1 MLTRKRRLTAAAIAA
16 AVTAAAVAVLATN
29 PGSARFFRREVLIS
43 VAGDILLDRGVADAI
58 AENGASYPYGAVSEL
73 FGRDDLTVANLE
85 CPLTAGG
92 DGAMKAARFVFRAD
106 PSNADVLKSA
116 GFDVLTLANNHTMDY
131 LSAGLNDTMA
141 ALEGAG
147 LRYAGA
153 GDSGDAIEPCF
164 VEINGVRTGILAYS
178 SLPPEG
184 FMYDGGSAT
193 VAYARAGY
201 LEDMRAEIAG
211 AAARCDFLLVCFHWG
226 AEYRHD
232 VSQAQL
238 EIARAAADAGASAVV
253 GTHPHVLQGK
263 ETYNGVPIWYSIGN
277 FVFDKQ
283 IPEGTDEA
291 VIVRLTVGKS
301 GLISAEELPVVIER
315 CRPRLADGEKAGEI
329 EADLIRY
336 SRRFEA

>member
-1 MLTRKRRLTAAAIAA
+1 
-16 AVTAAAVAVLATN
+16 VAVLATN

-43 VAGDILLDRGVADAI
+43 VAGDILLARGVADAI

-73 FGRDDLTVANLE
+73 FGRDDLTGANLE

-92 DGAMKAARFVFRAD
+92 AGAMNAARFVFRAD

-116 GFDVLTLANNHTMDY
+116 GVRRADARNNHTMDY

-211 AAARCDFLLVCFHWG
+211 AAARCDFLLSVSIG
-226 AEYRHD
+226 AAGTAHD
-232 VSQAQL
+232 VSRAQL
-238 EIARAAADAGASAVV
+238 EIARAGRRGRRV
-253 GTHPHVLQGK
+253 GRRREHPHVLQCK
-263 ETYNGVPIWYSIGN
+263 ETAKTASELGTVSAFRVRQADTGGDGRGCDRSADRRQKRPHLRRRAPGRDRALPSAIGRW
-277 FVFDKQ
+277 V
-283 IPEGTDEA
+283 
-291 VIVRLTVGKS
+291 KS
-301 GLISAEELPVVIER
+301 GRNRGGPDTVLKTV
-315 CRPRLADGEKAGEI
+315 
-329 EADLIRY
+329 
-336 SRRFEA
+336 